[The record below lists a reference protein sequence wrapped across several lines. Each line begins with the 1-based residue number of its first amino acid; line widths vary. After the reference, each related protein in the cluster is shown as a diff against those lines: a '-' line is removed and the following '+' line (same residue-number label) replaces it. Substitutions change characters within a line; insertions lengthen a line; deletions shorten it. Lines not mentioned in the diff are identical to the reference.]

1 MINRTQAQEIL
12 FEMTKTD
19 SLRRHARSVE
29 LVMEALGKHLGEDAE
44 QFAITGLLHDA
55 DYEKYPEEH
64 PNVIVKKLEEM
75 GEPEIAHA
83 IAGHYTKWNVPR
95 NSLLDKAIV
104 AADELTG
111 FVIAAALIRPTKIE
125 GMKPKSVL
133 KKLKNKKFA
142 AKVDREEVYKGAE
155 LLNWEFPEL
164 VKFIIDVLEKNKEE
178 LELVA

>member
-1 MINRTQAQEIL
+1 MINRTQAKEIL

-44 QFAITGLLHDA
+44 QFAITGMLHDA

-64 PNVIVKKLEEM
+64 PNIIVKKLEEM

-142 AKVDREEVYKGAE
+142 AKVDREEVYLGAE
-155 LLNWEFPEL
+155 LLGWEFPEL
-164 VKFIIDVLEKNKEE
+164 VKFIINVLEKNKEE
-178 LELVA
+178 LELVG